1 MANQFVSFYWI
12 ILMICLFFCLYRHIE
27 YGAIFVCWFMHF
39 PFIVVTDPEMVK
51 VHVEQM

>member
-1 MANQFVSFYWI
+1 MVLFLFVGLCIY
-12 ILMICLFFCLYRHIE
+12 
-27 YGAIFVCWFMHF
+27 F